1 MRGEHVELSDS
12 DLIARVLLD
21 DDHHAFGELVKRHQ
35 SPVRTTLRKLT
46 GGNEVL
52 ADELAHETFLNA
64 YRSLAKFR
72 GEAKFS
78 TWLYRIAY
86 NVFQGDVRATKAH
99 ELFDEATHAQAQ
111 EPEIETVDLRH
122 DVDEAMRRLN
132 PKERAAITLCSTS
145 GLTQEEAAHVLQ
157 WPLGTVK
164 TNILTAK
171 EKLRRYLLPWQDRKL
186 T

>member
-1 MRGEHVELSDS
+1 VELPDS

-35 SPVRTTLRKLT
+35 STVRATLRKLT
-46 GGNEVL
+46 AGNEML
-52 ADELAHETFLNA
+52 ADELAQETFLKA
-64 YRSLAKFR
+64 YRALGKFR

-86 NVFQGDVRATKAH
+86 NVFQSDVRAARHH
-99 ELFDEATHAQAQ
+99 EEFDEAAHTEPQA
-111 EPEIETVDLRH
+111 PATDAGDLKH
-122 DVDEAMRRLN
+122 DLDAAMGRLTD
-132 PKERAAITLCSTS
+132 KERAAVTLCYTT
-145 GLTQEEAAHVLQ
+145 GLTHEEAAAVLQ

-164 TNILTAK
+164 TNILTGK
-171 EKLRRYLLPWQDRKL
+171 DKLRRYLAPWQDRRL

>member
-1 MRGEHVELSDS
+1 VELSDS
-12 DLIARVLLD
+12 DLIARVLLG

-35 SPVRTTLRKLT
+35 SAVRAALRKLT
-46 GGNEVL
+46 AGNETL
-52 ADELAHETFLNA
+52 ADELAQETFLKA
-64 YRSLAKFR
+64 YRALGKFR

-86 NVFQGDVRATKAH
+86 NVFQSDVRAAKPHEEFNEAAH
-99 ELFDEATHAQAQ
+99 TEPQAPATQA
-111 EPEIETVDLRH
+111 VDWQH
-122 DVDEAMRRLN
+122 DLDAALSQLSE
-132 PKERAAITLCSTS
+132 KERVAVTLCYTS
-145 GLTQEEAAHVLQ
+145 GLTHEEAAEVLQ

-171 EKLRRYLLPWQDRKL
+171 DKLRRYLAPWQDRRL